1 MPRMYLPRFPCIRTR
16 LSFSTSIP
24 KTDRRVHSSRS
35 RNRHIPRS
43 VCTWSGCE
51 ISTWSSEEMMVGE
64 NTKFG
69 VDIEALKRAGSPGDH
84 QVDQLAALRAE
95 LDTLNES

>member
-1 MPRMYLPRFPCIRTR
+1 
-16 LSFSTSIP
+16 
-24 KTDRRVHSSRS
+24 
-35 RNRHIPRS
+35 
-43 VCTWSGCE
+43 
-51 ISTWSSEEMMVGE
+51 MMVGE

-95 LDTLNES
+95 LDTLNESVASVTATARGLAKTSANVMAIDVEDYLKRIFASVGIAWFVGYLWGRSR